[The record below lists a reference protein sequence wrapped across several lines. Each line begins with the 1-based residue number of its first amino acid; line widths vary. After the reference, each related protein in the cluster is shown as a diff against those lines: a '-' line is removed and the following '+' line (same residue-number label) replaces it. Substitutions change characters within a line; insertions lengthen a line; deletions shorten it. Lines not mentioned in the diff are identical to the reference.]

1 METNKIPA
9 RADVPEKDK
18 WAIQDLF
25 ATDDDWRAAL
35 AKAKEFIPRITA
47 FRGRLAESGAA
58 LLSFFRLDDEISL
71 AFDALVHYAQRRSDE
86 DTRVAA
92 YQEMV
97 SQVTRFAV
105 EIQSAAAFETPEL
118 LAISDEDMNR
128 LYAEAPELELYR
140 LNIDRIRRR
149 REHVL
154 SDKEEAIL
162 AAAGEMAASPDDIYS
177 MLNDADLKFPD
188 AVDKD
193 VISSS
198 YHFVRFK
205 LFPCC
210 QYRCIALDGAVRFY
224 CHETFFGSQ
233 TFFLR
238 FDHIEMLWI
247 DFRNNHWYIRCPA
260 MGTVVGNNRCLCFRI
275 FFFDRF
281 DLIF

>member
-9 RADVPEKDK
+9 RADVPAKDK

-35 AKAKEFIPRITA
+35 AKAKEFLPRITA
-47 FRGRLAESGAA
+47 FRGRLAESGAV

-128 LYAEAPELELYR
+128 L
-140 LNIDRIRRR
+140 
-149 REHVL
+149 
-154 SDKEEAIL
+154 
-162 AAAGEMAASPDDIYS
+162 
-177 MLNDADLKFPD
+177 
-188 AVDKD
+188 
-193 VISSS
+193 
-198 YHFVRFK
+198 
-205 LFPCC
+205 
-210 QYRCIALDGAVRFY
+210 
-224 CHETFFGSQ
+224 
-233 TFFLR
+233 
-238 FDHIEMLWI
+238 
-247 DFRNNHWYIRCPA
+247 
-260 MGTVVGNNRCLCFRI
+260 
-275 FFFDRF
+275 
-281 DLIF
+281 

>member
-47 FRGRLAESGAA
+47 FRGRLAESGAV

-71 AFDALVHYAQRRSDE
+71 HLTRSYTYAQRRSDE

-162 AAAGEMAASPDDIYS
+162 AAAGEMAASRMTFTPCSTTPTSNSRTQWTRMAASIQS
-177 MLNDADLKFPD
+177 RTAR
-188 AVDKD
+188 
-193 VISSS
+193 SS
-198 YHFVRFK
+198 R
-205 LFPCC
+205 
-210 QYRCIALDGAVRFY
+210 
-224 CHETFFGSQ
+224 
-233 TFFLR
+233 
-238 FDHIEMLWI
+238 
-247 DFRNNHWYIRCPA
+247 
-260 MGTVVGNNRCLCFRI
+260 
-275 FFFDRF
+275 
-281 DLIF
+281 